1 MNAGK
6 SKVMV
11 GSSDGKIIV
20 NSGKWP
26 CAYGKGVQANIVKC
40 TVCKKWIHNMTTA
53 IQTFDA
59 NQHSLQNFQL
69 VQYLFQPQCKPFV
82 GGGSRLFDPLES
94 RILCGILSAAS
105 YQNL

>member
-26 CAYGKGVQANIVKC
+26 CVYGKGVQANIVKC
-40 TVCKKWIHNMTTA
+40 TVCKRSIHNMTTA
-53 IQTFDA
+53 NSNTD
-59 NQHSLQNFQL
+59 L
-69 VQYLFQPQCKPFV
+69 
-82 GGGSRLFDPLES
+82 
-94 RILCGILSAAS
+94 
-105 YQNL
+105 